1 MGRLVVVQGQGA
13 GVEYSLEGASFILG
27 RGNASDVQIADVKSS
42 RKHAEVFR
50 EGDRYYLRDL
60 ASSNGTF
67 HNGRRMTGDVLLSF
81 GDRIA
86 IGATVLEF
94 VDDTA
99 VVPAAAQAA
108 AAEPVK
114 RPLPLLKIGIV
125 AVAVLAVLGIALGA
139 WLALREPGNPEPE
152 PEANGEAP
160 AGPLKKVEF
169 PADAAMKMLNEAVK
183 LAADGK
189 RQEALAKANEVIT
202 RYPDEPAAAEARK
215 LIDKLKK
222 PGETP

>member
-1 MGRLVVVQGQGA
+1 MGRLVVVQGQGE

-27 RGNASDVQIADVKSS
+27 RGKASDIQIADAKSS

-94 VDDTA
+94 VEGTA

-108 AAEPVK
+108 ADEPPK
-114 RPLPLLKIGIV
+114 RPLPLVKIGIV
-125 AVAVLAVLGIALGA
+125 ATAVLAVLGIALGA
-139 WLALREPGNPEPE
+139 WLALREAGELE
-152 PEANGEAP
+152 PEANGEPA
-160 AGPLKKVEF
+160 AGPRKKVES
-169 PADAAMKMLNEAVK
+169 PADAAMKTVNEAVK

-202 RYPDEPAAAEARK
+202 RYPDEPVAAEARK

-222 PGETP
+222 PGGTP